1 MQEKMDIYIANVPF
15 DDSNKSK
22 IRPAL
27 VVSVDNKYVYVF
39 KITSKYKNK
48 SKNIKKVYY
57 PIMDWYKAGLKKQS
71 FVDTH
76 ITYGIT
82 KEIIF
87 QHNPIGKLSKNDTVN
102 LFEFISKNKLNK

>member
-1 MQEKMDIYIANVPF
+1 
-15 DDSNKSK
+15 
-22 IRPAL
+22 
-27 VVSVDNKYVYVF
+27 
-39 KITSKYKNK
+39 
-48 SKNIKKVYY
+48 
-57 PIMDWYKAGLKKQS
+57 MDWYKAGLKKQS